1 MNKILDLIDRRIDE
15 LKLKNNNNNHLEL
28 TEKEHKILKKSV
40 IPLDLYD
47 VAEILMYRGISIKI
61 KEGEK

>member
-1 MNKILDLIDRRIDE
+1 MKKILDLIDKRIDE
-15 LKLKNNNNNHLEL
+15 LKLKNNKSIEVS
-28 TEKEHKILKKSV
+28 EKEFEILKKSL

-47 VAEILMYRGISIKI
+47 VAEILMYRGFNIKI